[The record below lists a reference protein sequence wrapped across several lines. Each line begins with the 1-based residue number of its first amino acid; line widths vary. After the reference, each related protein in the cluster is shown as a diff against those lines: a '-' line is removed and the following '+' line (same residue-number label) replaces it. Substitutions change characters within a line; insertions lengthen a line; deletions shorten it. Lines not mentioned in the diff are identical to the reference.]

1 MMLESLWPH
10 CLSRKMER
18 RLYIIYQKKLK
29 NLETAGFSLR
39 SDYIETRKEFLCSL
53 LTIAYIMDNYKP
65 TLKKIRITFRISY
78 YLFAV
83 FTAIISRSLYIFTPF
98 FTAVYIVERL
108 V

>member
-1 MMLESLWPH
+1 MLEKLWPH
-10 CLSRKMER
+10 CMSSRKER
-18 RLYIIYQKKLK
+18 RLYIIHQKKVK
-29 NLETAGFSLR
+29 KPRAGFSLR
-39 SDYIETRKEFLCSL
+39 SDYKETGKEFLCSL